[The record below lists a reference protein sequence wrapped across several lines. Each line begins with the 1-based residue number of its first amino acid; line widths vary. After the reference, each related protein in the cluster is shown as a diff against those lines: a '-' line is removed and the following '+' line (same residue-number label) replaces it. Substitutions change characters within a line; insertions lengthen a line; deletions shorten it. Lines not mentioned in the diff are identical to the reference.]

1 MRGFLILSML
11 RTRPTS
17 REHLKKRG
25 AWKDREEHAMKH
37 SKSTRPK
44 PAFHLRG
51 CRVLAPL
58 QQPWGS
64 GCRIVEWIDE
74 QGQISRR
81 VVAADVTEDEVVATI
96 RQHVMGRKHV
106 LDDEHQPRQV
116 LPRR

>member
-1 MRGFLILSML
+1 L
-11 RTRPTS
+11 
-17 REHLKKRG
+17 
-25 AWKDREEHAMKH
+25 KH

-51 CRVLAPL
+51 CRVSAPL

-81 VVAADVTEDEVVATI
+81 VVAADITEDQVVATI
-96 RQHVMGRKHV
+96 RQHVTGRKHV
-106 LDDEHQPRQV
+106 LVDDEHQPRQV